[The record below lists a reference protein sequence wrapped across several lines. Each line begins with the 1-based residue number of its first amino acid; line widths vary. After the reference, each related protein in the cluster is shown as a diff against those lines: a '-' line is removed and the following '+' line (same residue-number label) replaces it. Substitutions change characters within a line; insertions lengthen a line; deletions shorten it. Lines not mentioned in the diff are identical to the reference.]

1 MHHDGSVVSTF
12 LLLQPVDQLLHLQ
25 AGIIIMTSIM
35 MSVIDS
41 HINTKKEFSFIFFR
55 ILTKANQYIP
65 LWIEL
70 TKLLSTSLE
79 VALST
84 NLD

>member
-1 MHHDGSVVSTF
+1 
-12 LLLQPVDQLLHLQ
+12 
-25 AGIIIMTSIM
+25 M